1 MEQRF
6 GNRRTKPYARVGE
19 DSENSEIV
27 DISEQGSW
35 EDRHVYKEDHKE
47 RRSSSDPLE
56 AENHDL
62 SVFPE
67 DEELIITTVQLLKSP
82 KFRYRIS
89 FGPYS
94 MDVHEDIMIKYRM
107 IKGAVFTKLELEEI
121 ITADERQRGYG
132 EALKYLSRK
141 PRTSYEIACRLKE
154 KGWGEE
160 MIAEVIERLI
170 QERWI
175 DDAVYAQEWAA
186 QRVRSR
192 GKGKAWIRHELRQKG
207 ISKPLIE
214 EALGQVSEEAEY
226 DSAMQLAQRK
236 WRTTSG
242 ETVDKKRK
250 VGAFLMRRGFS
261 GGLVS
266 KVVSELAQQD
276 GMEYGE
282 EWEEL

>member
-6 GNRRTKPYARVGE
+6 ENRRTKPYARARE

-35 EDRHVYKEDHKE
+35 EDRYAFKEDHKE
-47 RRSSSDPLE
+47 RRSSSDSLE
-56 AENHDL
+56 VESYDL

-141 PRTSYEIACRLKE
+141 PRTSFEIACRLKE

-160 MIAEVIERLI
+160 TIAEVIERLI

-175 DDAVYAQEWAA
+175 DDAAYAQEWAA

-266 KVVSELAQQD
+266 KVVRELAQQD
-276 GMEYGE
+276 GMEYEE